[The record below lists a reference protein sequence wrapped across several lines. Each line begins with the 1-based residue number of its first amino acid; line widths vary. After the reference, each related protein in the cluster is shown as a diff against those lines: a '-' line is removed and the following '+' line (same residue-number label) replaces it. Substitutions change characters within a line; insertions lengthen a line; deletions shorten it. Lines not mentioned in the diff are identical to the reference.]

1 MCISNSQTTK
11 PARIVWGLGESDRTE
26 SESLCVY
33 REREPGGNYRSRP
46 DRAPAAN
53 DRPRQRWRT
62 AIGERLRRYPYGR
75 RGVAGARQC
84 TD

>member
-33 REREPGGNYRSRP
+33 TANPAATIAHA
-46 DRAPAAN
+46 DRAPARQTIGRASGGG
-53 DRPRQRWRT
+53 PRSASGCVVTRT
-62 AIGERLRRYPYGR
+62 GGA
-75 RGVAGARQC
+75 GVAGARQC